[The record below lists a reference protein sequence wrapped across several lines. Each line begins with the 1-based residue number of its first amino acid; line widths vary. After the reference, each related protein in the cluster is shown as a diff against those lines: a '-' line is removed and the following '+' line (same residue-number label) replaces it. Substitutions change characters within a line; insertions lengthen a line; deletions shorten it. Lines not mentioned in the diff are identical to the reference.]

1 MRLHHAL
8 VAAGLLLT
16 GCASYSE
23 QEQAGADLAAVRAIT
38 MAGPATTWEEMDVHP
53 QLIAR
58 ACSVDT
64 LVNRNGDVVGYCT
77 GGQNCRTMDWRPVEA
92 ACNSGQP
99 RIAAR
104 PPASRPA
111 EPATLS
117 PGLARSPTTP
127 PLPRSAMRVS
137 F

>member
-1 MRLHHAL
+1 MRLHHAVL
-8 VAAGLLLT
+8 AAGLLLT
-16 GCASYSE
+16 GCASYSD

-64 LVNRNGDVVGYCT
+64 LVNRNGDVVGYCQA
-77 GGQNCRTMDWRPVEA
+77 GQNCRTMDWRPIEA
-92 ACNSGQP
+92 ACQPGQP

-104 PPASRPA
+104 PPASRPV

-117 PGLARSPTTP
+117 PGLASSPATP
-127 PLPRSAMRVS
+127 PLARSAMRVS